1 MSSYHSFLRQQWP
14 LLAFGFLTVFAG
26 NFGQS
31 FFLSWYGA
39 DIQRDI
45 ALTALDYGFIYA
57 VATLCS
63 SITIMFVGGA
73 VDRWNVR
80 PFVTLVA
87 LVLAA
92 ACLLMAN
99 IRNELMLFLA
109 FYALRLTGQGLLPH
123 TAQTTMI
130 RSYTSQRGKAISIAG
145 SGVAFG
151 EVILPIIAVALINW
165 LGWRDSWMAIAAVI
179 VFIYLPVAYYL
190 LAKSGSVKEIAKK
203 QSKQPAPGSR
213 GGRREVLTDWRF
225 WAILPATLAAPFVVT
240 GVFIQQNYL
249 LTEKLWSPELLANSF
264 IAYGVMHWLSSMVAG
279 SLVDKYSARTML
291 GYFMLP
297 LISGL
302 LVLSYFSQ
310 SWSAPLFMTF
320 FGMGIGISNPV
331 VNALWAEVYGTEK
344 IGAIRSMMTSLMIFS
359 TAAAPWLFGVFIE
372 NSWSDN
378 EFFGLLTIIMIIASV
393 MVIPAQRSFLAYDQ
407 SHAVDQA

>member
-80 PFVTLVA
+80 SFVTLVA

-99 IRNELMLFLA
+99 IQNELMLFLA
-109 FYALRLTGQGLLPH
+109 FFALRLTGQGLLPH

-130 RSYTSQRGKAISIAG
+130 RSYTNQRGKAISIAG

-151 EVILPIIAVALINW
+151 EVILPVVAVALISW
-165 LGWRDSWMAIAAVI
+165 LGWRHSWMAIATVI

-190 LAKSGSVKEIAKK
+190 LAKSGSVAEVAKK
-203 QSKQPAPGSR
+203 KSKQLAPSPK
-213 GGRREVLTDWRF
+213 GGRREVLRDWRF
-225 WAILPATLAAPFVVT
+225 WAILPATLAAPFIVT

-249 LTEKLWSPELLANSF
+249 LTEKLWSPGLLANSF

-302 LVLSYFSQ
+302 LVLSFFSQ

-359 TAAAPWLFGVFIE
+359 TAAAPWLFGIFIE
-372 NSWSDN
+372 SSWSDSR
-378 EFFGLLTIIMIIASV
+378 FFGLLTIVMVIAAV
-393 MVIPAQRSFLAYDQ
+393 MVIPAQRSFMTSGRAQ
-407 SHAVDQA
+407 TA